1 MVEVYEYSE
10 DTICINITRIGEFT
24 KEELAI
30 LKKAKA
36 LAELESPIW
45 DKMKAKKQKGQTCP
59 DDEPN
64 GANADE

>member
-1 MVEVYEYSE
+1 MVEVFECSE

-36 LAELESPIW
+36 LAELNDPIW
-45 DKMKAKKQKGQTCP
+45 DKMNKKQKGQTCL
-59 DDEPN
+59 ENKLN
-64 GANADE
+64 GAKADE